1 MIKTCWKNLPLLLSF
16 VPYVHFALLL
26 DFRYHSVS
34 GFITLIF
41 LSLFAG
47 YYFQRN
53 RRIISLF
60 IANIISTVTS
70 YLFCANFTEWRYF
83 YHPLKPTQ
91 LILLLAGI
99 YLVPQILGSL
109 WAVALSYKKASIKT
123 NHICTKRS
131 FFLLFIHIWFS
142 YIMYTFITFFL
153 FYTLKKCWNI
163 SILSISCFFYLFWF
177 LISLSPKLSLVFLF
191 FTSFLLS
198 KH

>member
-109 WAVALSYKKASIKT
+109 WAVALSYKKLGIHKNKPYMYKEKLLS
-123 NHICTKRS
+123 S
-131 FFLLFIHIWFS
+131 FYTYMFS
-142 YIMYTFITFFL
+142 YITKTITSF
-153 FYTLKKCWNI
+153 
-163 SILSISCFFYLFWF
+163 SI
-177 LISLSPKLSLVFLF
+177 

-198 KH
+198 NTKNSCVIIAAIMIPIIDIEFEVETSIIFKE